1 MIPTTFGISLVLWIL
16 MVSAPGRPGPNSG
29 GFNSERDAAADPR
42 KDLDKDQTQALF
54 RAQYGLDRPVFW
66 NDWIDLD
73 AVTVRTAVVEADA
86 PIATMG
92 AARKQAATERLE
104 DWGTYSVPPLVE
116 LLRTESGRIQELAL
130 YWLRR
135 NATWRIF
142 PTEDP
147 VEIEQNK
154 VRNRE
159 NYEIS
164 RLKWEPGADD
174 ATRAKVVADWTAWF
188 SGRKERFTHTGL
200 EAFKTR
206 LFDTQFGRYW
216 GSLVRLEFGK
226 SHVYKRPVIGL
237 ILDRLPVTV
246 TLSLLSALII
256 YLLSIPL
263 GIFSAVRAGTTLDRT
278 MSLGLFLLYSLPSF
292 FVGTVLLR
300 LTTVGDP
307 WRIFPTSGFAD
318 ASAGG
323 WNTWTRFKDV
333 LWHVTLPLVTM
344 SYGGLAAISRYA
356 RTGMLDVLRADYV
369 RTARAKGLAESNVIL
384 RHAARNGMMP
394 VVTLLGGLLPG
405 LVSGSLLVEFIF
417 NLKGMGLLTIEAIQN
432 RDYNVI
438 VAETLI
444 VAVLTQVGVLIT
456 DLLYAILDPRIKYK

>member
-1 MIPTTFGISLVLWIL
+1 MIPTTFGISLVLWVL

-29 GFNSERDAAADPR
+29 GFNAERDSAADPR

-73 AVTVRTAVVEADA
+73 AQTVRDTILKADA
-86 PIATMG
+86 PVVGTNS
-92 AARKQAATERLE
+92 AAKQKATETLE
-104 DWGTYSVPPLVE
+104 DWGTYSVPPLIE
-116 LLRTESGRIQELAL
+116 LLKSETGKTQDLAL

-142 PTEDP
+142 PSENP
-147 VEIEQNK
+147 VEIEQNRL
-154 VRNRE
+154 RNRE
-159 NYEIS
+159 NYEIAK
-164 RLKWEPGADD
+164 LKWEA
-174 ATRAKVVADWTAWF
+174 ATAPAGRAPVVHAWASWYESQRQRWTHEGWD
-188 SGRKERFTHTGL
+188 G
-200 EAFKTR
+200 FKTR
-206 LFDTQFGRYW
+206 AFDTQFGRYW
-216 GSLVRLEFGK
+216 KNILRLDFGK
-226 SHVYKRPVIGL
+226 SHVYKKPVIAL
-237 ILDRLPVTV
+237 ILDRIPVTI
-246 TLSLLSALII
+246 TLSLLSAFII

-263 GIFSAVRAGTTLDRT
+263 GIFSAVNSGTALDRG

-300 LTTVGDP
+300 STTVGDP
-307 WRIFPTSGFAD
+307 WKWFPTSGFA
-318 ASAGG
+318 ASEAGD
-323 WNTWTRFKDV
+323 WNTWARLKDV
-333 LWHVTLPLVTM
+333 VWHVALPLITLT
-344 SYGGLAAISRYA
+344 YGGLAALSRYA

-369 RTARAKGLAESNVIL
+369 RTARAKGLSESEVVL

-405 LVSGSLLVEFIF
+405 LIGGSLLVEFIF

-444 VAVLTQVGVLIT
+444 IAVLTQVGILIS
-456 DLLYAILDPRIKYK
+456 DLLYAVLDPRIKYK